1 MDEEIEM
8 VYIERDKLEK
18 LEKEN
23 KSLKFQ
29 IDEYQ
34 KNLKYL
40 DIRVREYEQQRK
52 ES

>member
-23 KSLKFQ
+23 KFLKFQ